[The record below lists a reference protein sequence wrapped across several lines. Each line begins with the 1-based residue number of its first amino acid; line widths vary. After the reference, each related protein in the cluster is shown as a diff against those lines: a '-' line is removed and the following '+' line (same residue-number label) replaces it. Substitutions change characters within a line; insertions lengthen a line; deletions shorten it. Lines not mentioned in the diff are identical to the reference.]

1 MNVSRTKTNWTK
13 KGKGSLMLQLWR
25 REGDSVEIP
34 DLDVRFVITEL
45 DWNQQCVLVGVS
57 APKEYTILRG
67 ELVKRPTG
75 RASGRHGYSKV
86 DGNGRYKRDDYS

>member
-1 MNVSRTKTNWTK
+1 M
-13 KGKGSLMLQLWR
+13 
-25 REGDSVEIP
+25 EIP

-45 DWNQQCVLVGVS
+45 DWNQQCVCVGVS

-67 ELVKRPTG
+67 ELVRRPTG

-86 DGNGRYKRDDYS
+86 ETDGRYKRDDYS